1 MGFRAVVRKTLI
13 DLTGWKRTL
22 ILLVLGLLVP
32 VISGVAWRSNLL
44 NAGLSPEMAKYD
56 LLERFIGISFI
67 WTCGLFLAFAVVTSA
82 AGAISKESNDGTLL
96 TLVSKPI
103 ARRQIVLGKF
113 AGIVIH
119 SLLMITVILLIQAV
133 ILWFLLPVEA
143 PTFGALLL
151 AIPWLILY
159 SLLVILVFAS
169 ISLALS
175 SLIDN
180 QVVITV
186 LACGLIFFTFLFGS
200 ISNMMF
206 MMKPQAYENNYVY
219 MIDGSYQFGNA
230 FAPALEQALGGE
242 MLPPRELE
250 EITLLRRHLQGGQ
263 NGGYVWWL
271 FGVSVPWRAG
281 QLRPACCLSR
291 AVHGAGRRVLDCG
304 CRDDGTKGC
313 GLGAEGEVLDR
324 RARQEMQMTRIARLL
339 AILLILAGI
348 ISVGSLT
355 IGAAATHPADSE
367 SGQPARCRGGVR
379 GLSHVPALRPLW
391 RQSRRMWW
399 WPA

>member
-32 VISGVAWRSNLL
+32 VISGIAWRSHLQ
-44 NAGLSPEMAKYD
+44 NAGLSPDMAKYD
-56 LLERFIGISFI
+56 VLERFIGISFI

-113 AGIVIH
+113 AGIVLH

-151 AIPWLILY
+151 AVPWMILY

-186 LACGLIFFTFLFGS
+186 LACGVIFFTFLFGS
-200 ISNMMF
+200 ISMMF
-206 MMKPQAYENNYVY
+206 IRTSQTYENNHIY

-242 MLPPRELE
+242 MLPPGELGE
-250 EITLLRRHLQGGQ
+250 LSGFAGIFKGGRQGLMYGDSSEYQYPGELANYVPPAVSATLLMVL
-263 NGGYVWWL
+263 V
-271 FGVSVPWRAG
+271 AG
-281 QLRPACCLSR
+281 CLTL
-291 AVHGAGRRVLDCG
+291 AVV
-304 CRDDGTKGC
+304 
-313 GLGAEGEVLDR
+313 
-324 RARQEMQMTRIARLL
+324 MTERKD
-339 AILLILAGI
+339 
-348 ISVGSLT
+348 VG
-355 IGAAATHPADSE
+355 
-367 SGQPARCRGGVR
+367 
-379 GLSHVPALRPLW
+379 
-391 RQSRRMWW
+391 
-399 WPA
+399 

>member
-22 ILLVLGLLVP
+22 TLLVLGLLVP
-32 VISGVAWRSNLL
+32 VISGIAWRSHLQ
-44 NAGLSPEMAKYD
+44 NAGLSPDMAKYD
-56 LLERFIGISFI
+56 VLERFMGISFI

-82 AGAISKESNDGTLL
+82 AGAISKEFNDGTLL

-113 AGIVIH
+113 TGIVIY

-151 AIPWLILY
+151 ALPWLILY

-186 LACGLIFFTFLFGS
+186 LACGVILFTFLFGS
-200 ISNMMF
+200 VSMIFIRTSHT
-206 MMKPQAYENNYVY
+206 YEDNYVY

-230 FAPALEQALGGE
+230 FAPALKQALGGE
-242 MLPPRELE
+242 MLPSQELE
-250 EITLLRRHLQGGQ
+250 EMAYYAGIFKGGRQGELNSSSEYEYPGELANYVAPAVSATLLMVLVVG
-263 NGGYVWWL
+263 
-271 FGVSVPWRAG
+271 
-281 QLRPACCLSR
+281 CLTV
-291 AVHGAGRRVLDCG
+291 AVV
-304 CRDDGTKGC
+304 
-313 GLGAEGEVLDR
+313 
-324 RARQEMQMTRIARLL
+324 MTERKD
-339 AILLILAGI
+339 
-348 ISVGSLT
+348 VG
-355 IGAAATHPADSE
+355 
-367 SGQPARCRGGVR
+367 
-379 GLSHVPALRPLW
+379 
-391 RQSRRMWW
+391 
-399 WPA
+399 